1 MASSPIRID
10 PLGTFNFYVTLIDS
24 SSVAGTMVTAAITYT
39 TAGFSECSGLDATV
53 EIMDYREG
61 GVNDYVH
68 RFATRATYSNLTLKH
83 GVISLDDDLWDWHYD
98 WVQGV
103 GTRKDGLIFL
113 LDDAQ
118 NPAKIW
124 RFKSGIPTK
133 WVGPSLNAS
142 QSTAAIESLEI
153 AHEGLDLE
161 LGA

>member
-1 MASSPIRID
+1 
-10 PLGTFNFYVTLIDS
+10 
-24 SSVAGTMVTAAITYT
+24 
-39 TAGFSECSGLDATV
+39 
-53 EIMDYREG
+53 
-61 GVNDYVH
+61 
-68 RFATRATYSNLTLKH
+68 LKH